1 MQKKINHLQLLP
13 LSKAMDLFHKFMNT
27 VAPPTSLFLLLL
39 FLLFKFLLSILRSFF
54 CENVAGKVVLITGAS
69 SGIGEHLAYEY
80 AKRGACLVLV
90 ARREKRLREVANRAR
105 AFGSPDVVV
114 VCADVS
120 KVDDC
125 KRTIDEAMNHF
136 GRLDYLVNNAGI
148 ISVCMLED
156 SPEIT
161 NFKPVMD
168 INFWGSVY
176 TTYFAAPHLRKS
188 KGKIVVIASSAGWVP
203 VPRMSIYNASKA
215 ALISFYETLR
225 NEFWPDIRITI
236 VTPGFV
242 ESEMTQGKYLTK
254 EGVMGIDQELRDVK
268 LLSPLNIPMQLS
280 NLRFLFLFLFL
291 FFWLNSFH
299 VGGQV
304 QVSAVPV
311 VSADGTAKAVVDSAC
326 RGDRY
331 LTVPWWFGVTFLW
344 KMFSPEVL
352 DWFLR
357 LLYVT
362 GPGIS
367 ERDAISKKILELT
380 GAKKF
385 LYPASIQSPELKA
398 D

>member
-1 MQKKINHLQLLP
+1 
-13 LSKAMDLFHKFMNT
+13 MDLFHKFMNT
-27 VAPPTSLFLLLL
+27 VAPPTLFLLVLC
-39 FLLFKFLLSILRSFF
+39 LLFKFLLSILRSFF

-136 GRLDYLVNNAGI
+136 GRLDHLVNNAGI

-161 NFKPVMD
+161 NFKPVMVLHASTSPSL
-168 INFWGSVY
+168 FP
-176 TTYFAAPHLRKS
+176 APHLRKS

-203 VPRMSIYNASKA
+203 VPRISIYNASKA

-242 ESEMTQGKYLTK
+242 ESEMTQGTYLTK
-254 EGVMGIDQELRDVK
+254 EGG
-268 LLSPLNIPMQLS
+268 
-280 NLRFLFLFLFL
+280 
-291 FFWLNSFH
+291 LNSFH

-304 QVSAVPV
+304 LVRAGPV
-311 VSADGTAKAVVDSAC
+311 ASADGTAKAVVDSAC